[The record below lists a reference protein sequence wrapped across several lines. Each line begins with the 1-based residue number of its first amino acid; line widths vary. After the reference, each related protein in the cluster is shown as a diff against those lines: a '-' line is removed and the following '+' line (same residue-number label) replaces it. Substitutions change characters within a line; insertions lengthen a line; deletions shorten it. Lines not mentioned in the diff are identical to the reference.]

1 MTAGTSS
8 ALPPARLDR
17 LSALLEGLAPEVT
30 VSPFMAAPAAFAAS
44 EPGPSRLFMYL
55 MIHGRASLHSAGR
68 RVSLESPLL
77 VICRSDTPHRLLPGA
92 GGEGPGIVRVEAL
105 LRGPVASLLLD
116 EFNEPCLVALD
127 DAESSLLHTFGL
139 IAAELEQPRCGQPAL
154 LHRAGDILFIGVLRQ
169 LVARPTRKVGGILS
183 GLADPR
189 LARALVA
196 IHARPQAAWTLERLA
211 EEAGMSRT
219 AFARHFHATMRMPP
233 GRYLQGVRLLI
244 ARSAVDGGRGL
255 KQAAMAAGYQSTA
268 ALSRA
273 LSRADERHA
282 IHAVARQLATEP
294 DVVTENFRP
303 GTP

>member
-1 MTAGTSS
+1 M
-8 ALPPARLDR
+8 
-17 LSALLEGLAPEVT
+17 LEGLAPEVT
-30 VSPFMAAPAAFAAS
+30 VSPFMAAQAVSAAA
-44 EPGPSRLFMYL
+44 EPGPARLFMYL
-55 MIHGRASLHSAGR
+55 MIQGRAILHWRGR
-68 RVSLESPLL
+68 RQGLESPSL
-77 VICRSDTPHRLLPGA
+77 VICRSDMPHRLLPGA
-92 GGEGPGIVRVEAL
+92 GGAGPGIVRVEAS

-196 IHARPQAAWTLERLA
+196 MHTRPQAAWTLERLA

-219 AFARHFHATMRMPP
+219 AFARHFHATMRVPP
-233 GRYLQGVRLLI
+233 GRYLQGLRLLI
-244 ARSAVDGGRGL
+244 ARSAVAGGRGL
-255 KQAAMAAGYQSTA
+255 KQAAMASGYQSTA

-273 LSRADERHA
+273 LSRAVAHA
-282 IHAVARQLATEP
+282 
-294 DVVTENFRP
+294 
-303 GTP
+303 